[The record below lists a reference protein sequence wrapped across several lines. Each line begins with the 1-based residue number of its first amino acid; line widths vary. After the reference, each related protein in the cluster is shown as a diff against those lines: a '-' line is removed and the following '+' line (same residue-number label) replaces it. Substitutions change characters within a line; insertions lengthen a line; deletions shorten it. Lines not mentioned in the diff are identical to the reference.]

1 MMGNSKI
8 VKHGSK
14 KRKFQ
19 NTGPINTMKKP
30 KTSNKR
36 EEKTDTYD
44 DIFEL
49 DVSLIRTESETEP
62 EKTNNSCRSNVS
74 DDSLRNINIVSSPSK
89 RRLQGANNSTFLKEL
104 TDPPNRAV
112 KTTSGTRIFERGN
125 NSTDTS
131 IAVETSKKTLK
142 KNIVESQVSDQ
153 DENSKDMDFMINE
166 DNTVNKNADTSSMRQ
181 FGKYTDKRTARDSNG
196 KKQKNVIVQLTDDED
211 EDDNRVLAF
220 EKENMDKLNKKDVSD
235 VKIIISFTKLKIIDK
250 NINGNYNGIILNK
263 NEDNKF
269 LGASFTDTFFALM
282 LNSYSIDEIDY
293 KNIKIFSY
301 KTDFQRII
309 LEFEE
314 PVIFKKKNITT
325 DGSLHPV
332 QLLRV
337 ECIEFSPNTK
347 SQSQLKGI
355 LNAKLKKRNPNIRV
369 NENFDFEFQIK
380 FHNKYKIGDE
390 NYPSSLSNSFQ
401 KHKNSRP
408 TSLKDK
414 QYNSLTKP
422 QSLQN
427 SIPSFSKRGNKISSP
442 SLGINKATGAETIT
456 HKESRTGDFQNGI
469 SPRDFFG
476 KSSNDSAK
484 GLRKLEDIA
493 KLDEEKMKTKQD
505 NVKSNRKAFQNIG
518 VQSQRLTRSQTG
530 SLNVSKRRT
539 TEYYDDTEYEST
551 HPLKKDLKHFFSDGT
566 SLRIQDKD
574 FQCLFNGQWLNGT
587 LIDFFNKFF
596 KDEVLNLQNTPKLE
610 DLQKVSKEDGASKR
624 KEDNPAISDIK
635 AKKPEEPKEKLEDT
649 KVSPAERKLNS
660 NNDFYI
666 FSSYFFLTLD
676 NLEKIVKSRWLLKD
690 DCAVMKNYNYH
701 IIPINLNY
709 HWFGC
714 ILEDFYKK
722 CLETAS
728 IMKDIENKQ
737 AEQNKPS
744 KQEIPREDLKVE
756 KADPVDLKSEG
767 LDGDTELDDHYNIKK
782 RSTRLSLRH
791 ILSNNKKAEIQNEG
805 LKHKTKDLPKITIYV
820 FDSLRNT
827 HQKGLQPIKDFLI
840 LFAERNFNVKLLPGQ
855 LKMKNSQVIKQPN
868 MNDCGVHL
876 ISNIKSFMKY
886 TEKTLDYWNSCNF
899 VADNAELISFFKE
912 TYKKTSR
919 KPLRDTVMELL
930 EIAKTGKD
938 PNNIALDPIKMDSND
953 DADDELVII
962 EKNSPKKK
970 SKLHT
975 EEDEPKNGEIVI
987 LKKMTDL
994 KLEEG
999 KKRKIDEELNTVFG
1013 KSDVEN
1019 EVEAAINLATN
1030 TSNLKCGENVRE
1042 KSNLNDMEDRNES
1055 TNLAKNQVNELHKS
1069 DNDDTKQKREP
1080 LNTSKFFDKQKTKL
1094 SVSSDLLKDRKE
1106 NIIKIFKTSGSSDVP
1121 SNEDENL
1128 LNALKNCPV
1137 RSEGEIKS
1145 QDKTFPREL
1154 QPILRL
1160 KDASFEKRHNGEAID
1175 LTNDLSNSENEAKKD
1190 VNNTK

>member
-1 MMGNSKI
+1 MMASSKI

-30 KTSNKR
+30 KTSNKK
-36 EEKTDTYD
+36 EAKTDTKD
-44 DIFEL
+44 NVFEL
-49 DVSLIRTESETEP
+49 DVSLIKTESETEP
-62 EKTNNSCRSNVS
+62 EKTNNSHRSNIS
-74 DDSLRNINIVSSPSK
+74 DDSLRNINIISSPSK
-89 RRLQGANNSTFLKEL
+89 RRLQGANNSTFCKES
-104 TDPPNRAV
+104 TEPVNRRGETNSNTRVV
-112 KTTSGTRIFERGN
+112 KQENR
-125 NSTDTS
+125 STDTDIIS
-131 IAVETSKKTLK
+131 ENGKKGLRN
-142 KNIVESQVSDQ
+142 KNNLEPQEVSEKE
-153 DENSKDMDFMINE
+153 ENSRDMDFMINE
-166 DNTVNKNADTSSMRQ
+166 DNTVHKNADTSSLRQ
-181 FGKYTDKRTARDSNG
+181 FGKYSDKRSARDSNG
-196 KKQKNVIVQLTDDED
+196 KQQENIIVQLTDDED
-211 EDDNRVLAF
+211 EENNRLLAY
-220 EKENMDKLNKKDVSD
+220 EKENIDKLKKKEVSD
-235 VKIIISFTKLKIIDK
+235 VKVIISFTKLKIIDR
-250 NINGNYNGIILNK
+250 NINGNYNGIILNR

-269 LGASFTDTFFALM
+269 LGASFTENFFVLM
-282 LNSYSIDEIDY
+282 LNAYSIDEIDY
-293 KNIKIFSY
+293 KNVKIFSY

-314 PVIFKKKNITT
+314 SVIFKKKNITS

-355 LNAKLKKRNPNIRV
+355 LNAKIRKRKPDLIV

-380 FHNKYKIGDE
+380 FHKKYRIGDE
-390 NYPSSLSNSFQ
+390 NYSSSLSNSLE

-408 TSLKDK
+408 NSLKDK

-427 SIPSFSKRGNKISSP
+427 NIPSFSKRGNKISSP

-456 HKESRTGDFQNGI
+456 HKESRVRDFQNGI
-469 SPRDFFG
+469 SPTDFFG
-476 KSSNDSAK
+476 KSSSDSAR
-484 GLRKLEDIA
+484 GSRKLEDMA
-493 KLDEEKMKTKQD
+493 KLDEEKLKTSQD
-505 NVKSNRKAFQNIG
+505 NAKSNRKAFPNSG
-518 VQSQRLTRSQTG
+518 GQSQRLTRSQTG
-530 SLNVSKRRT
+530 SLSVSKKRS

-551 HPLKKDLKHFFSDGT
+551 HPLDKDLKHFFSDGT

-574 FQCLFNGQWLNGT
+574 FQCLFNGQWLNGS

-596 KDEVLNLQNTPKLE
+596 KDEVLKLQITPKLE
-610 DLQKVSKEDGASKR
+610 DLQNITKDEDILNVADITN
-624 KEDNPAISDIK
+624 DN
-635 AKKPEEPKEKLEDT
+635 PEEPKVK
-649 KVSPAERKLNS
+649 P

-676 NLEKIVKSRWLLKD
+676 NLEKVVKSRWLLKD
-690 DCAVMKNYNYH
+690 DCAVMKNHKYH

-728 IMKDIENKQ
+728 IIKEFEQKQPEPLKEENVGEDVKVVNE
-737 AEQNKPS
+737 EQINQEKP
-744 KQEIPREDLKVE
+744 
-756 KADPVDLKSEG
+756 EG
-767 LDGDTELDDHYNIKK
+767 IYGDTDLDKNSSTKK

-791 ILSNNKKAEIQNEG
+791 ILSNNKKPEIQNEP
-805 LKHKTKDLPKITIYV
+805 LKYKSKDLPKITIYV

-827 HQKGLQPIKDFLI
+827 HHKGLQPIKDFLI

-876 ISNIKSFMKY
+876 ISNIKSFMKH
-886 TEKTLDYWNSCNF
+886 TEKTLGYWNSCNF

-912 TYKKTSR
+912 TYIKTSR

-938 PNNIALDPIKMDSND
+938 PNNIALDPIRMDSND

-970 SKLHT
+970 RKLNR
-975 EEDEPKNGEIVI
+975 EEDENKNEEIVI

-994 KLEEG
+994 QLEEG
-999 KKRKIDEELNTVFG
+999 KKRRIDEELNTVFG

-1019 EVEAAINLATN
+1019 EAEVATNLATI
-1030 TSNLKCGENVRE
+1030 TSNLNSIKNVTE
-1042 KSNLNDMEDRNES
+1042 KSNLSAEEEKNES
-1055 TNLAKNQVNELHKS
+1055 QHPDKNQVNEVHSDDGDGDAGAKHKNEYS
-1069 DNDDTKQKREP
+1069 
-1080 LNTSKFFDKQKTKL
+1080 NTSKFFDKKKSKL
-1094 SVSSDLLKDRKE
+1094 SVSSGLLKDRKE
-1106 NIIKIFKTSGSSDVP
+1106 SIGKISKTIGSSNLR

-1128 LNALKNCPV
+1128 HTALKHSLL
-1137 RSEGEIKS
+1137 RSDVEGNL
-1145 QDKTFPREL
+1145 DKTFPQEL

-1160 KDASFEKRHNGEAID
+1160 KDASVERRHNNEAID
-1175 LTNDLSNSENEAKKD
+1175 LTNEHSNSEND
-1190 VNNTK
+1190 MSNTKESKN